1 MSKVRAKDTGPEM
14 TVRRL
19 LHHLGYRFRLHRSDI
34 PGRPDIVLPRYG
46 AVIFVHGC
54 FWHRHRNCKR
64 TTTPASNRKFWEEKF
79 LANQERDRR
88 IRSKLRRMGWQVAVV
103 WECQTLD
110 PDRMT
115 NRLEGILK
123 SFGAS

>member
-1 MSKVRAKDTGPEM
+1 MGKVRAKDTGPEM
-14 TVRRL
+14 AVRRF
-19 LHHLGYRFRLHRSDI
+19 LHRLGYRFRLHQSDI

-64 TTTPASNRKFWEEKF
+64 TTTPASNGQFWKEKF

-88 IRSKLRRMGWQVAVV
+88 IRSRLKRLGWRVAVV

-110 PDRMT
+110 PRRMT